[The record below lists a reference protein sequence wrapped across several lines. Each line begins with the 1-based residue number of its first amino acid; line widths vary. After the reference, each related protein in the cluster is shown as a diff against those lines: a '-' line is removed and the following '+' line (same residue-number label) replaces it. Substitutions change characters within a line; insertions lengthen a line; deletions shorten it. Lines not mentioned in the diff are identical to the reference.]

1 MLLKKAHIVNFRS
14 LRDVTVS
21 FGKQTAILGG
31 NGTGKSTIIKAIE
44 RFYGPSTNVSADDFF
59 GKDVDNPIEIGL
71 TFTDFSEGEL
81 EAFASRI
88 VENEMNVVRVF
99 DLKGGKTSGK
109 YYGFIKGHTAF
120 EAIRNTE
127 AQTPK
132 KSAYNE
138 LRDSNNALYHN
149 LPAVSKGSEIEA
161 QLVEWERRHEG
172 QCSVIRDDGQFLG
185 FTNVAKGS
193 LSKSTS
199 FVFIPAVRDA
209 AADAIDKGGTAIA
222 RLMELVVKSAVQRR
236 KDFQAWQEKTSS
248 EYKALVSPENLE
260 ELGNLATELTTSLK
274 ILYEDTA
281 VSLEWQPAAGFEIP
295 LPGAKVSLE
304 DGGFQST
311 VEKQGNGLQR
321 AFILTLLQHLA
332 RATVLNAQSQEQADE
347 QLVADVEQ
355 NPLRGVIPEIRGVP
369 EPQAL
374 IPGLILA
381 IEEPE
386 LYQHPTKQRHF
397 ARVLSQLSDGSI
409 QGVATN
415 LQVIFASHS
424 PYFVSTDRFDEVRL
438 ARRHPVSGLVH
449 KECRL
454 KESSLR
460 KVCNLLE
467 PAHGRPAGTFTET
480 GLRSRLHIVTPE
492 LAEGFF
498 ADIVILVEGET
509 DRAALKATAAIKN
522 VDLEALG
529 IAVLPVGGK
538 NNLDRPAA
546 VFQSLEIPVYGIWD
560 CDQEAAGSKGAD
572 TNRALQRL
580 FGSGEAE
587 IVDNLTR
594 IADYYACF
602 EGNLEKTLQQ
612 ELGAEAFAAALG
624 TAKHQFSVEQNQDA
638 IKSPA
643 IMQLTL
649 STLAVQN
656 LHSPSLESIIERV
669 CELKARI
676 STIPEQ
682 IIE

>member
-1 MLLKKAHIVNFRS
+1 MILKSAHIVNFRS

-31 NGTGKSTIIKAIE
+31 NGAGKSTILKAID
-44 RFYGPSTNVSADDFF
+44 RFYGPSTTVNVDDFF
-59 GKDVDNPIEIGL
+59 GKDVESPIEIGL
-71 TFTDFSEGEL
+71 TFTDFSKPEQES
-81 EAFASRI
+81 FASRI
-88 VENEMNVVRVF
+88 VGNEMSVVRVF
-99 DLKGGKTSGK
+99 DLRSGK
-109 YYGFIKGHTAF
+109 NSGRYYGFIKGHTAF
-120 EAIRNTE
+120 EVIRSTE
-127 AQTPK
+127 GQNPK
-132 KSAYNE
+132 KNAYND
-138 LRDSNNALYHN
+138 LRKSNIALYGD
-149 LPAVSKGSEIEA
+149 LSDVSKGSEIEA
-161 QLVEWERRHEG
+161 QLATWESKHED

-185 FTNVAKGS
+185 FANVARGS

-209 AADAIDKGGTAIA
+209 AADAVDRGGTAIA

-274 ILYEDTA
+274 VLYEDTA

-304 DGGFQST
+304 DGGFQSS

-332 RATVLNAQSQEQADE
+332 RAIILNAQSNENSGEKQASE
-347 QLVADVEQ
+347 GEGVPV
-355 NPLRGVIPEIRGVP
+355 PGVISEIRGVP

-397 ARVLSQLSDGSI
+397 ARVLSQLSDGSLP
-409 QGVATN
+409 GVATN
-415 LQVIFASHS
+415 LQVAFASHS

-438 ARRHPVSGLVH
+438 ARRHPVPDVLH

-454 KESSLR
+454 RESSLR
-460 KVCNLLE
+460 TVCDLLE
-467 PAHGRPAGTFTET
+467 SAHAKPAGTLTAA

-492 LAEGFF
+492 VAEGFF
-498 ADIVILVEGET
+498 ADLVVLVEGES
-509 DRAALKATAAIKN
+509 DRAAIKAIASLRK

-529 IAVLPVGGK
+529 IAVLPVNSK
-538 NNLDRPAA
+538 YNIDRPGAI
-546 VFQSLEIPVYGIWD
+546 FKSLGIPVYAIWD
-560 CDQEAAGSKGAD
+560 CDMKEGKIEGED

-580 FGSGEAE
+580 FGSKETE
-587 IVDNLTR
+587 IVGAGARFEDGF
-594 IADYYACF
+594 ACF
-602 EGNLEKTLQQ
+602 EKNLEKMLD
-612 ELGAEAFAAALG
+612 EEFGNAALS
-624 TAKHQFSVEQNQDA
+624 AAIEACKREFSIQKNDDA
-638 IKSPA
+638 IKAPA
-643 IMQLTL
+643 AMEFAL
-649 STLAVQN
+649 SKLAEQGLN
-656 LHSPSLESIIERV
+656 SPSLEQTLEKI
-669 CELKARI
+669 CALKAKN
-676 STIPEQ
+676 SAVPTASQ
-682 IIE
+682 